1 MSRRLLVVDDEPD
14 VSRMA
19 ALILGRAGYH
29 VDVVA
34 SGQEALT
41 RVETSHYD
49 LILLDINMPGMD
61 GWEVLRLLK
70 ADDET
75 ATVPVAMFSVRGEVR
90 DKVHGLQDGA
100 LDFITKPF
108 GVEELPARVATILQ
122 RGRPQ
127 AGQRP

>member
-1 MSRRLLVVDDEPD
+1 MSGRLLVVDDEPD

-19 ALILGRAGYH
+19 ELILERAGYR
-29 VDVVA
+29 VDVVS
-34 SGQEALT
+34 SGHEALA
-41 RVETSHYD
+41 RVEASHYD

-70 ADDET
+70 ADDAT
-75 ATVPVAMFSVRGEVR
+75 AAVPVAMFSVRGEVR

-122 RGRPQ
+122 RGRAQ
-127 AGQRP
+127 AGPRP